1 MRAGRGKGGERG
13 GAIASEGARRRR
25 PPASASACP
34 TGGGGGR
41 SRGLALRFG
50 AFWGLGPLL
59 VAELPLLGYWY
70 RG

>member
-1 MRAGRGKGGERG
+1 
-13 GAIASEGARRRR
+13 
-25 PPASASACP
+25 
-34 TGGGGGR
+34 
-41 SRGLALRFG
+41 LALRFG